1 MAAVT
6 ELASEVGASA
16 ACQALCMPRASYYRD
31 RRKTSFL
38 EETVSRPVPARAS
51 VRSIHPIYPASH
63 NLQPSNGLH
72 VVHETTSRKWKCP
85 KRDCFPMWYRVIL
98 VRCH

>member
-6 ELASEVGASA
+6 DLASEVGASA

-38 EETVSRPVPARAS
+38 EETVSRPVPARALRSAERES
-51 VRSIHPIYPASH
+51 VLSAPRTLPGSLAS
-63 NLQPSNGLH
+63 
-72 VVHETTSRKWKCP
+72 
-85 KRDCFPMWYRVIL
+85 
-98 VRCH
+98 RCLCDVTR